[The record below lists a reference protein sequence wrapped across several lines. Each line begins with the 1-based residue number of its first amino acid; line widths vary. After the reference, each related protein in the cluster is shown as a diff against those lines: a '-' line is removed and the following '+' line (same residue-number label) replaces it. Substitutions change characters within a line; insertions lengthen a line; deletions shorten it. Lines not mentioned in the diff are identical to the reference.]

1 MVKVI
6 TTDEQFSQ
14 WLLQFLPQL
23 LDPEFDLQ
31 PGEVGRRA
39 SRPPIS
45 LSSKTKTMQVVDRT
59 DGKLV
64 HLDGINF
71 SRAWCLY
78 NIANRLV
85 AIDAPAA
92 GRLLKIGDN
101 HVRSGSRQIVSSQD
115 ISWHDNGIQDI
126 Y

>member
-6 TTDEQFSQ
+6 PTDEEFSR

-31 PGEVGRRA
+31 PGEVQRKTT
-39 SRPPIS
+39 PPPA
-45 LSSKTKTMQVVDRT
+45 LQVEALQVEDRT

-64 HLDGINF
+64 HLDGVNF

-85 AIDAPAA
+85 AMDAPAA
-92 GRLLKIGDN
+92 ARLLKIGDN
-101 HVRSGSRQIVSSQD
+101 HVR
-115 ISWHDNGIQDI
+115 
-126 Y
+126 